1 MRNQF
6 RINDNLTF
14 TGTIL
19 VSLLLVITVFSRM
32 IPTDYDIFFNSDML
46 YLPSLFRD
54 LFTDHNSLKGWNV
67 SPSPAFLPDMTLYF
81 AGMFLFQD
89 FIVVSLV
96 FGLVQ
101 YAGILLLMAFVFKMI
116 IPQRPLF
123 YASAS
128 SVLMMLFLFA
138 SALNKDFLFTFFLVS
153 NTFHTGAFVMA
164 LICLAFTF
172 HFLKYQRKASLV
184 FIFLLSILA
193 IISDRLFIIMYLA
206 PFILISGFYV
216 FGNDRKK
223 FLQLLLTTVVALIAG
238 ITAFNLISSS
248 GYIYLAKP
256 HKMLDLSNS
265 WSSFLLLMDQMGT
278 YLGQMNFKT
287 VIIILSLIS
296 FLVTVFLVVKD
307 FFLRKEKRGELTT
320 IYGLFSVLFTVFV
333 FGAPVL
339 SGSYTGWDT
348 LRYNIGAFYLS
359 VLNVGFLLF
368 LLSEKGKSSA
378 FSGKRIQ
385 ILIMVILVFA
395 AFTIGLRFSAK
406 GLKDYFGYY
415 PEVVK
420 DIDNVAQTENL
431 KLGVG
436 SYWLAKYTT
445 MFSKTG
451 LVVHP
456 VFDPIAPY
464 HHITNQNWFYAD
476 TAVYNFIILNRFGE
490 PEAYKK
496 FFGDSLPEIIQG
508 YARIVKVP
516 PFRFNPENY
525 QPYYADT
532 TAINSK

>member
-1 MRNQF
+1 MS
-6 RINDNLTF
+6 F
-14 TGTIL
+14 TGTIV
-19 VSLLLVITVFSRM
+19 VSLLLIITVFSRM
-32 IPTDYDIFFNSDML
+32 IPTDFDIFFNSDML
-46 YLPSLFRD
+46 YLPSLYRD
-54 LFTDHNSLKGWNV
+54 LFVDHNSFKGWNL
-67 SPSPAFLPDMTLYF
+67 SPSPAFFPDMTLYF
-81 AGMFLFQD
+81 AGMFLFHD
-89 FIVVSLV
+89 FIVVSMV

-101 YAGILLLMAFVFKMI
+101 YAGILLLMAFIFKMI

-128 SVLMMLFLFA
+128 TVIMMLFLFA
-138 SALNKDFLFTFFLVS
+138 SAINKDFLFTFFLVS

-172 HFLKYQRKASLV
+172 HYLKYRRNASLV
-184 FIFLLSILA
+184 FIFLLSIVA
-193 IISDRLFIIMYLA
+193 IISDRLFIIMFLA
-206 PFILISGFYV
+206 PFIIISGFY
-216 FGNDRKK
+216 FFSGDRKK
-223 FLQLLLTTVVALIAG
+223 FTPLLIVTVVALIAG
-238 ITAFNLISSS
+238 IISFNLISSS
-248 GYIYLAKP
+248 RFIYLAKP

-278 YLGQMNFKT
+278 YLGQLNFKT

-296 FLVTVFLVVKD
+296 FLTTVVVVVKD
-307 FFLRKEKRGELTT
+307 AFLQNERRQELTT

-359 VLNVGFLLF
+359 VLNVGFLLY
-368 LLSEKGKSSA
+368 LLSEKYKTHDLTA
-378 FSGKRIQ
+378 KWIRY
-385 ILIMVILVFA
+385 VITVFFVFA
-395 AFTIGLRFSAK
+395 GFTIGLRFSAK
-406 GLKDYFGYY
+406 GVKDYLSYY

-420 DIDNVAQTENL
+420 NIDEVAKQENL

-445 MFSKTG
+445 MFSKTN

-476 TAVYNFIILNRFGE
+476 TAVYNFIILNRFGDT
-490 PEAYKK
+490 EAYKK
-496 FFGDSLPEIIQG
+496 YFGDNQPEIIEG
-508 YARIVKVP
+508 FARIVKVP

-525 QPYYADT
+525 QPYFVDT
-532 TAINSK
+532 TAINLK